1 MAVSRNLAINSLSS
15 KLEPFIRGHDLPK
28 CPIVNDDDA
37 DDDVEDDVDVD
48 YDTDFGDGDGDGDGD
63 CVDACNLAVQFTN
76 ELCTLLKMEK
86 QQGSEFTKQ
95 EMMQQSVKVERSG
108 LLWQWLPLFI
118 TCDRL
123 AISRA
128 DPYTTKSPLQTK
140 DDDGKESSNTM
151 VIIIVM
157 IIKMIINV
165 RIITIIK
172 ISACDFPHLPLLP
185 CCLF

>member
-1 MAVSRNLAINSLSS
+1 MCFVR
-15 KLEPFIRGHDLPK
+15 
-28 CPIVNDDDA
+28 
-37 DDDVEDDVDVD
+37 
-48 YDTDFGDGDGDGDGD
+48 
-63 CVDACNLAVQFTN
+63 
-76 ELCTLLKMEK
+76 TLLKMENW
-86 QQGSEFTKQ
+86 QATEFMKR

-108 LLWQWLPLFI
+108 LLWQWLALFI
-118 TCDRL
+118 ACDRL

-151 VIIIVM
+151 VTIIVM
-157 IIKMIINV
+157 IITMIINV

-172 ISACDFPHLPLLP
+172 ISACDFPHLPLLS

>member
-28 CPIVNDDDA
+28 CPRVDDDDA
-37 DDDVEDDVDVD
+37 GD
-48 YDTDFGDGDGDGDGD
+48 DTDYGDGVGD
-63 CVDACNLAVQFTN
+63 CVDADVCNLTVQFAN
-76 ELCTLLKMEK
+76 VLCTYIAQDGQLENW
-86 QQGSEFTKQ
+86 QATEFMKR

-108 LLWQWLPLFI
+108 LLWQWLALFI
-118 TCDRL
+118 ACDRL

-128 DPYTTKSPLQTK
+128 APYTTKSPLQTK

-151 VIIIVM
+151 VTIIVM
-157 IIKMIINV
+157 IITMIINV